1 MMPAFLLPLLGK
13 IGLKGGVIIA
23 LCLALAFVCWRADTF
38 SDRLERSRNELAA
51 EKAGH
56 AVTRASL
63 DKLEVRLATFI
74 AEGEERKSAAA
85 QALREQRERSEAL
98 VGQIGRIRASR
109 PTAGEVERCE
119 TPGAV
124 IGAEGL

>member
-1 MMPAFLLPLLGK
+1 MPAFLAPLLGR

-63 DKLEVRLATFI
+63 DKLELRLAAYI
-74 AEGEERKSAAA
+74 AEGEARQEAA
-85 QALREQRERSEAL
+85 QKALREQRERSAAL
-98 VGQIGRIRASR
+98 DSQIARIRAEKPSE
-109 PTAGEVERCE
+109 GVVERCE

-124 IGAEGL
+124 VQAAGL

>member
-1 MMPAFLLPLLGK
+1 MPSFLAPLLGR

-63 DKLEVRLATFI
+63 DKLEVRLAMFI
-74 AEGEERKSAAA
+74 AEGQERQESAR
-85 QALREQRERSEAL
+85 RELEAQRERSAAL
-98 VGQIGRIRASR
+98 DSQIARLRASR

-124 IGAEGL
+124 IAAEGL